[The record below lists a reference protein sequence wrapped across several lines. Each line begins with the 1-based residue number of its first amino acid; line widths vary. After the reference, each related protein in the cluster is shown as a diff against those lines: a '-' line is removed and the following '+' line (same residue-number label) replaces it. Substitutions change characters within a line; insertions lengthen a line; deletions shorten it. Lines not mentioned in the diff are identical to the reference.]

1 MFLCGLL
8 PCVDLSFYRIDC
20 FLGRS
25 VLCPCRVCLWCAG
38 LPGVCLN
45 EGGRCV
51 LSVPGYGFLCFLFV
65 SGMQW
70 YGSAVV
76 AGHVCNFN
84 SE

>member
-1 MFLCGLL
+1 M
-8 PCVDLSFYRIDC
+8 S
-20 FLGRS
+20 
-25 VLCPCRVCLWCAG
+25 
-38 LPGVCLN
+38 LPGVFVVCRVTGSVP
-45 EGGRCV
+45 ERRGGRCV